1 MKDVAGYEF
10 EKGNLVQIMLG
21 QQPVV
26 GYVHD
31 VQEGGV
37 AITANVMTPP
47 KLFLLVEINLTDAPV
62 GGNHILVRRL
72 PDPRSEII
80 VKAKGQN

>member
-37 AITANVMTPP
+37 PATSSQGVSVVSESGGSVVFA
-47 KLFLLVEINLTDAPV
+47 V
-62 GGNHILVRRL
+62 GSGAYRFTV
-72 PDPRSEII
+72 
-80 VKAKGQN
+80 G

>member
-21 QQPVV
+21 QQPVI

-31 VQEGGV
+31 LQEGGV
-37 AITANVMTPP
+37 AIAANVVTPP
-47 KLFLLVEINLTDAPV
+47 KLFLLVEINLTDAPA

-80 VKAKGQN
+80 TKAPGQN